1 MFSPE
6 HGRVPPV
13 HAADEAAKS
22 LKKLAGKVDGDITR
36 PPSFPAVITA
46 SGCACTRED
55 GVHVIP
61 LGCLRD

>member
-1 MFSPE
+1 M
-6 HGRVPPV
+6 

-36 PPSFPAVITA
+36 PPSFLAVMTA
-46 SGCACTRED
+46 SGYACTRED